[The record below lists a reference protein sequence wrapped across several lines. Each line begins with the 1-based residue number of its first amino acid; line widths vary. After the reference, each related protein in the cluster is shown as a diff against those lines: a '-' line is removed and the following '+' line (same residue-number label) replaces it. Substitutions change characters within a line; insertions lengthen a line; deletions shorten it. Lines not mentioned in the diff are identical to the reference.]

1 MELNGEEK
9 WQAGPASGYFCSRM
23 RCKEVVSALVW
34 LQTAVV
40 AATRKA
46 ASNNVAEAAARAL

>member
-9 WQAGPASGYFCSRM
+9 WQAVPASGYVCSRM